1 MKSMS
6 FLFLFILLSFPLL
19 SIAQDYDE
27 SREPAVVEEEVMDS
41 EELSEV
47 IDGAAAIP
55 EQERQEDVIHPEG
68 EHEWSLGGEDL
79 PAEEYE

>member
-1 MKSMS
+1 MKSMP
-6 FLFLFILLSFPLL
+6 FLFLLILLSIPLV
-19 SIAQDYDE
+19 SSAQDYDE
-27 SREPAVVEEEVMDS
+27 SREPAVIEEEVMDS

-47 IDGAAAIP
+47 IEGAAAIP